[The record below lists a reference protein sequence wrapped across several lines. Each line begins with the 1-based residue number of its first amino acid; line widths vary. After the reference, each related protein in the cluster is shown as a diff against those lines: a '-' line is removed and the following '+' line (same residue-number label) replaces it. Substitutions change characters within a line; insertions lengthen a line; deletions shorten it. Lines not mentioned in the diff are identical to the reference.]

1 MYCSL
6 LPDASLRLHRARLG
20 GAHASAHPP
29 TSPAPS
35 CPSTRPQVRKTLNED
50 GAGRVLVVDNR
61 GSMTNAMVGDR
72 LAEHA
77 YKQGWAGIV
86 VNGCV
91 RDVDEIRK

>member
-1 MYCSL
+1 M
-6 LPDASLRLHRARLG
+6 
-20 GAHASAHPP
+20 
-29 TSPAPS
+29 
-35 CPSTRPQVRKTLNED
+35 RKTLNED